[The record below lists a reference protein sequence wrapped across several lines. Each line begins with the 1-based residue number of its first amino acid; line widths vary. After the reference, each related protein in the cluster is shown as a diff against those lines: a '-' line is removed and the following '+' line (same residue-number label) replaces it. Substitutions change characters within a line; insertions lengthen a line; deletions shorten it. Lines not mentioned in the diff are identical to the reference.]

1 MSDRHWPAPRRLRYT
16 LATSPRSRSE
26 KSRLSAERYR
36 AGAAVLWSLL
46 LQPRY
51 EGPSA
56 LGCCTGLPWRSM
68 LTPTRTAG
76 TAQTIQLAL

>member
-1 MSDRHWPAPRRLRYT
+1 VRFCHRVFVMNRAQCALWRA
-16 LATSPRSRSE
+16 RSMIVE
-26 KSRLSAERYR
+26 YGMIERAIR
-36 AGAAVLWSLL
+36 SLL

-51 EGPSA
+51 EGHSA

-76 TAQTIQLAL
+76 TAQTTQLAL